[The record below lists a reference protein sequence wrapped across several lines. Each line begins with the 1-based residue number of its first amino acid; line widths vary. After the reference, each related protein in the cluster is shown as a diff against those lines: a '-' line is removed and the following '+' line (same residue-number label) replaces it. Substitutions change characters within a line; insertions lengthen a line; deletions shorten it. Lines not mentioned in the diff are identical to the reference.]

1 MLSNRLFD
9 ILELG
14 LTTRSRGRK
23 QRKLKEHA
31 RVIFSAF
38 GMVTNQIVISEGKRN
53 KDLHKDTQ
61 LGGVIGVKF

>member
-9 ILELG
+9 IIKLD
-14 LTTRSRGRK
+14 LTARSKGHK

-31 RVIFSAF
+31 RVIFSAV
-38 GMVTNQIVISEGKRN
+38 GLVTNQMVVSEGKRN